1 MPCSHCVRRHRAEFC
16 NGAPTRG
23 TSSRFVLFHDRLA
36 HTGTDCISSRES
48 VARLAQRQNAAQ
60 AQQPQTPVE
69 QGQFI
74 SAPSLGFG
82 QELHQDQQS
91 HHPHPSQPQ
100 LQSKTSTTAQRSS
113 QDQNRTP
120 VAQDTRNQD
129 QSGQFSLLSRSLGSC
144 IVQGAI
150 SQSPP
155 SLTPG
160 NAGPVNGI
168 PSRDGGSSST
178 ALQHIDHGEQN
189 GSHGTL
195 MLSKGG
201 RSKYLGPTA
210 GSEWLKDVSCL
221 A

>member
-1 MPCSHCVRRHRAEFC
+1 MRPF
-16 NGAPTRG
+16 GWG
-23 TSSRFVLFHDRLA
+23 K
-36 HTGTDCISSRES
+36 
-48 VARLAQRQNAAQ
+48 
-60 AQQPQTPVE
+60 
-69 QGQFI
+69 
-74 SAPSLGFG
+74 PSLGSY
-82 QELHQDQQS
+82 QPHVCQS
-91 HHPHPSQPQ
+91 AYTSGEDLLRGDFFHRK
-100 LQSKTSTTAQRSS
+100 LWKTFTFSLSLIIPFPTF
-113 QDQNRTP
+113 QNTLLIC
-120 VAQDTRNQD
+120 
-129 QSGQFSLLSRSLGSC
+129 QSGQFSLLSSSLGPC
-144 IVQGAI
+144 TVQGAI

-160 NAGPVNGI
+160 NAGPLNGI